1 MEPRSRKTCLHWLS
15 KVPLAGFFTNNSLLW
30 RADIP
35 LAVENDCMNWLPDLS
50 FLYDYP
56 SSTWHLFEL
65 AALRKE
71 SWVGAFTC
79 SIVLCV
85 AHLRFVFFSRPD
97 FDEMVCEIKLK
108 KSIVRRILWPKCAKH
123 LLSKLL
129 EPGEVAA
136 GRIFSWNLCLEILK
150 MLKMKQLKKCNG
162 ERGICQAPPF
172 WKLLAHVVPIE
183 RNRRGCDVLQPSALP
198 SAWNYPQGRIQHA
211 IKFLFVKVMRNIV
224 SLEVLMKRL

>member
-1 MEPRSRKTCLHWLS
+1 MKGRYPLGCGEWLH
-15 KVPLAGFFTNNSLLW
+15 
-30 RADIP
+30 
-35 LAVENDCMNWLPDLS
+35 
-50 FLYDYP
+50 
-56 SSTWHLFEL
+56 EL
-65 AALRKE
+65 AARFILPLRLPLQYMAPLWAGCSQKRKL
-71 SWVGAFTC
+71 S

-85 AHLRFVFFSRPD
+85 AHLRFVFFPPPG

-123 LLSKLL
+123 LLGKLL

-150 MLKMKQLKKCNG
+150 MLKMKKLKKCNG
-162 ERGICQAPPF
+162 ERCICQAPPF

-183 RNRRGCDVLQPSALP
+183 RHRRGCDVLQPSALP

-211 IKFLFVKVMRNIV
+211 IEFLFVKVMRNIV
-224 SLEVLMKRL
+224 SLEVLMKRLQTMWAFFFLLIISLLMW